1 MLASEIIRK
10 IKRIEIRTRRI
21 VDHLTG
27 GAYRSVFKGQGME
40 FDEVR
45 EYMEGDEIRTID
57 WNVTART
64 GHPYIKKFIEEREMT
79 VFLVV
84 DFSAS
89 GQYGSGLQTKQE
101 MIAELSALL
110 AFSAIRNN
118 DQVAL
123 LLFTDQDE
131 LYIPAKKGKAHVLRL
146 IREILAHDV
155 KGKKTNIQRALEQ
168 VNRLQ
173 KRKAVVFIISDLLDQ
188 NYEQALKITNRRHDV
203 IGIQVQD
210 HCERQWPSQAT
221 VSIED
226 AESGEIVQFA
236 TQRKGILAKFKEANL
251 KRDQATKQLFKE
263 CQVDLIEVTNGEDF
277 VKPLMNFF
285 RKREKKR

>member
-1 MLASEIIRK
+1 MLASDIIRK

-89 GQYGSGLQTKQE
+89 GQYGSGQQTKQE

-118 DQVAL
+118 DRVAL

-146 IREILAHDV
+146 IREILAHEV

-203 IGIQVQD
+203 IGIKVQD
-210 HCERQWPSQAT
+210 RCERQWPSRAM

-226 AESGEIVQFA
+226 AESGEIVQFVP
-236 TQRKGILAKFKEANL
+236 QRKSMLERFKETSS
-251 KRDQATKQLFKE
+251 KRDQATKKLFKE

-277 VKPLMNFF
+277 VKPLMKFF
-285 RKREKKR
+285 KKREKKR

>member
-64 GHPYIKKFIEEREMT
+64 GTPYIKKFVEEREMT

-89 GQYGSGLQTKQE
+89 GHYGSGNQTKQE

-118 DQVAL
+118 DRVAL

-131 LYIPAKKGKAHVLRL
+131 LYIPAKKGKGHVLRL
-146 IREILAHDV
+146 IREILAHEV
-155 KGKKTNIQRALEQ
+155 KGKKTDIGRALEQ

-173 KRKAVVFIISDLLDQ
+173 KRKAVVFIISDMLDK
-188 NYEQALKITNRRHDV
+188 NYEKTLKITARRHDL
-203 IGIQVQD
+203 IGIRVQD
-210 HCERQWPSQAT
+210 SNEKEWPTNAM
-221 VSIED
+221 VAIED
-226 AESGEIVQFA
+226 AETGEVINFSS
-236 TQRKGILAKFKEANL
+236 RLKGIRN
-251 KRDQATKQLFKE
+251 LFKE
-263 CQVDLIEVTNGEDF
+263 FSSKRDLDTQQVFKDCKVDLIDVTNGEDF
-277 VKPLMNFF
+277 VKPLMKFF
-285 RKREKKR
+285 KRREKKR